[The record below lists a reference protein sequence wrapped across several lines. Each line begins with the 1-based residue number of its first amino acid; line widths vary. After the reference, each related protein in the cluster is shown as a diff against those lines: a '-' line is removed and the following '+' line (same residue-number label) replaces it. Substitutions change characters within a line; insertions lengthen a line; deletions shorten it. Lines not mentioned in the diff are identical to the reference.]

1 MPETKKETEMHN
13 SASNLERNTE
23 IAINYLKYIAAGSGS
38 EGQPAFDKAFSLV
51 SEDFEIDVMP
61 ASLKMPK
68 MKLKPYRAWLEPMVK
83 NNFVSF
89 EARVVNTTAQD
100 NRVVIEAT
108 SSAKTIDGRD
118 YGQQYFIAFEFDDAG
133 KIRLIKEYTD
143 SLYSS
148 RFYTKVDRPK
158 T

>member
-1 MPETKKETEMHN
+1 MQNT
-13 SASNLERNTE
+13 ASNLERNTQT
-23 IAINYLKYIAAGSGS
+23 AINYLKYIAAGSGS

-51 SEDFEIDVMP
+51 SEDFEIEVMP

-83 NNFVSF
+83 DQFVSF
-89 EARVVNTTAQD
+89 EAHVVNTTAQD

-108 SSAKTIDGRD
+108 SSARTADGRD
-118 YGQQYFIAFEFDDAG
+118 YGQQYFIAFEFNEAG
-133 KIRLIKEYTD
+133 KIRLVKEYTD

-148 RFYTKVDRPK
+148 RFYTTADRPK
-158 T
+158 I